1 MKEEEIRNSLKEA
14 GEQDSIVL
22 LVSGGGSALLEK
34 PEEGLTLDDIQQVT
48 EQLLRA
54 HAWNFATR
62 YATLSKQGTPEH
74 GYTQAYLLP
83 ADCLRVLDVRPG
95 EDARSPQA
103 RFSVTGA
110 RLYCNISPCNAR
122 YVARVLDPA
131 AWPADFADAV
141 ATRLAAEIAPLS
153 AQSFGLGASL
163 LQLAQLAF
171 QQAQASDA
179 AEQRE
184 RLPAGSP
191 YVAVR

>member
-1 MKEEEIRNSLKEA
+1 MDRLSVINA
-14 GEQDSIVL
+14 
-22 LVSGGGSALLEK
+22 ALMTC
-34 PEEGLTLDDIQQVT
+34 GLPLAAALNDTDWGAAERFDAVT

-74 GYTQAYLLP
+74 GYTQAYQVP

-122 YVARVLDPA
+122 YVAHVLDPA

>member
-1 MKEEEIRNSLKEA
+1 MDKLSVINAALMKCGLPLAAALNDADWGAAERFDNVA
-14 GEQDSIVL
+14 EQVL
-22 LVSGGGSALLEK
+22 RS
-34 PEEGLTLDDIQQVT
+34 
-48 EQLLRA
+48 
-54 HAWNFATR
+54 HNWNFATR
-62 YATLSKQGTPEH
+62 HATLIRQGTPEH
-74 GYTQAYLLP
+74 GYTQAYQLP
-83 ADCLRVLDVRPG
+83 AECLRVLDVRPA
-95 EDARSPQA
+95 EDMRGPQA
-103 RFSVTGA
+103 RFSVVGE

-131 AWPADFADAV
+131 DWPADVADAV

-171 QQAQASDA
+171 QQAQANDA

-191 YVAVR
+191 YAAVR

>member
-1 MKEEEIRNSLKEA
+1 MDKLSVINAALMKCGLPLAAALNDADWGASSRF
-14 GEQDSIVL
+14 DS
-22 LVSGGGSALLEK
+22 
-34 PEEGLTLDDIQQVT
+34 VT

-62 YATLSKQGTPEH
+62 HATLTKQGTPEH
-74 GYTQAYLLP
+74 GYTQSYQLP
-83 ADCLRVLDVRPG
+83 EDCLRVLDVRPG

-103 RFSVTGA
+103 RFSVVGKK
-110 RLYCNISPCNAR
+110 LYSHASPCNAR

-131 AWPADFADAV
+131 VWPADFADAV

-179 AEQRE
+179 AEHRDL
-184 RLPAGSP
+184 LPSGSP
-191 YVAVR
+191 YIDVR